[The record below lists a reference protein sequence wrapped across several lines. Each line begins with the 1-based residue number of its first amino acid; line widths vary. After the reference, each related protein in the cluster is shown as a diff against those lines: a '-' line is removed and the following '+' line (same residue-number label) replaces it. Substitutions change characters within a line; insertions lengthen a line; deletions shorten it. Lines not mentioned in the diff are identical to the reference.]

1 MRRDDIMGHFYFVRH
16 GQTVWNVENKICG
29 ATDSPLTEHGR
40 QQAAETGKNI
50 VESGIKADEILYSP
64 LLRAADTA
72 KHISEMTGIPA
83 HMEPRLIEQNFGVWE
98 GTSPRNAPEF
108 LKAKKDF
115 LNRYGNGESM
125 FELAQRIYNLLDEL
139 KEQQDKTYILVA
151 HNGIARVVQS
161 YFKDMTNEEYAAF
174 GVQNC
179 IVTEFSFEE
188 KKGTC
193 K

>member
-1 MRRDDIMGHFYFVRH
+1 M
-16 GQTVWNVENKICG
+16 
-29 ATDSPLTEHGR
+29 
-40 QQAAETGKNI
+40 AE
-50 VESGIKADEILYSP
+50 GIKADEILYSP

-98 GTSPRNAPEF
+98 DFTAQCAGIFKGKER
-108 LKAKKDF
+108 F

-179 IVTEFSFEE
+179 SVTEFSFEE
-188 KKGTC
+188 KLLHFLDVCNLSFLNSFATIGSRKC
-193 K
+193 EK

>member
-1 MRRDDIMGHFYFVRH
+1 MSKLYFVRH
-16 GQTVWNVENKICG
+16 GESEWNVADKICG
-29 ATDSPLTEHGR
+29 RTDIPLTKRGHE
-40 QQAAETGKNI
+40 QAVETGKKI
-50 VESGIKADEILYSP
+50 VAEGIKADEILYSP

-72 KHISEMTGIPA
+72 KH
-83 HMEPRLIEQNFGVWE
+83 MEPRLIEQNFGIWE
-98 GTSPRNAPEF
+98 GTSPRNSAEF
-108 LKAKKDF
+108 LEAKKDF

-174 GVQNC
+174 GVPNC
-179 IVTEFSFEE
+179 SVTEFSFEE
-188 KKGTC
+188 KKEIC

>member
-1 MRRDDIMGHFYFVRH
+1 M
-16 GQTVWNVENKICG
+16 
-29 ATDSPLTEHGR
+29 
-40 QQAAETGKNI
+40 ETGKKI
-50 VESGIKADEILYSP
+50 VAEGIKADEILYSP

-98 GTSPRNAPEF
+98 GTSPRTAPEF

-139 KEQQDKTYILVA
+139 RQDENKTYLLVA
-151 HNGIARVVQS
+151 HNGIARVVES
-161 YFKDMTNEEYAAF
+161 YFHDMTNEEYALA
-174 GVQNC
+174 GIRNC
-179 IVTEFSFEE
+179 ELEEYHFE
-188 KKGTC
+188 
-193 K
+193 

>member
-1 MRRDDIMGHFYFVRH
+1 MSKLYFVRH
-16 GQTVWNVENKICG
+16 GESEWNVADKICG
-29 ATDSPLTEHGR
+29 RTDIPLTKRGHE
-40 QQAAETGKNI
+40 QAVETGKKI
-50 VESGIKADEILYSP
+50 VADGIKADEILYSP

-83 HMEPRLIEQNFGVWE
+83 HMEPR
-98 GTSPRNAPEF
+98 TSPRNAPEF

-125 FELAQRIYNLLDEL
+125 FQVAHRIYGLLDEL
-139 KEQQDKTYILVA
+139 KAQPDKTYILVA
-151 HNGIARVVQS
+151 HNGIARVVKS
-161 YFKDMTNEEYAAF
+161 YFSDMTNEEYAAF

-179 IVTEFSFEE
+179 SVTEFSFEE
-188 KKGTC
+188 KKEIC

>member
-1 MRRDDIMGHFYFVRH
+1 MSKLYFVRH
-16 GQTVWNVENKICG
+16 GESEWNVADKICG
-29 ATDSPLTEHGR
+29 RTDIPLTKRGHE
-40 QQAAETGKNI
+40 QAVETGKKI
-50 VESGIKADEILYSP
+50 VADGIKADEILYSP

-83 HMEPRLIEQNFGVWE
+83 RMEPRLVEQNFGVWE
-98 GTSPRNAPEF
+98 GT
-108 LKAKKDF
+108 
-115 LNRYGNGESM
+115 SM

-161 YFKDMTNEEYAAF
+161 YFKDMTDEEYAAF

-179 IVTEFSFEE
+179 SVTEFSFEE
-188 KKGTC
+188 KKEIC